1 MDVLM
6 PQLGETVDEGTVTV
20 WHKKAGDR
28 VEANDILLEIE
39 TDKVATEVP
48 ATHAGVL
55 TEILV
60 GEGETVAVGTRLAV
74 FKTDG
79 PEPKAEPPTDIAAPV
94 AEAPAAAEPKKERP
108 ARAAK
113 VEAGARLSPV
123 VRRLLKSHGLEASDI
138 TGTGQGGR
146 ITRQDVQAHVEDEGA
161 AAVDDGADDGDGE
174 FVAFDRIRKATA
186 AHMVRSKATSPHVL
200 QAVEVDFGALEEV
213 RAGAKSAWKKAEGFS
228 LTYLPFVARAVCLA
242 MPDYPRINATSRD
255 DGVVLHKAV
264 NLAFAVDLG
273 GAGLIAPVIRDAG
286 GLSLADLAR
295 AISDVAGRARNGKLK
310 PDDLAEGTYSI
321 TNNGSFGT
329 LLTAPIINQPQVAIL
344 SLDGVA
350 RKPVVVGSGK
360 AEEIV
365 VRPVGVLA
373 QSFDHRAIDGA
384 YSAAFLRSLKEI
396 IETRDWAAEL
406 A

>member
-48 ATHAGVL
+48 ATRAGVL

-60 GEGETVAVGTRLAV
+60 EEGETVAVGTRLAV

-79 PEPKAEPPTDIAAPV
+79 PEPEAEPAAPL
-94 AEAPAAAEPKKERP
+94 AEAPAAAEPGQDRP
-108 ARAAK
+108 ARAAQGARA
-113 VEAGARLSPV
+113 EAGARLSPV
-123 VRRLLKSHGLEASDI
+123 VRRLLESHGLEAADI

-146 ITRQDVQAHVEDEGA
+146 ITRQDVQAHVEGQGA
-161 AAVDDGADDGDGE
+161 APADNGDGE

-200 QAVEVDFGALEEV
+200 QAVEVDFGAVEEV
-213 RAGAKSAWKKAEGFS
+213 RAGAKSAWKKAQGFS
-228 LTYLPFVARAVCLA
+228 LTYLPFVARAVCLV

-273 GAGLIAPVIRDAG
+273 GAGLIAPVISDAG

-295 AISDVAGRARNGKLK
+295 AISDVAGRARNNKLK
-310 PDDLAEGTYSI
+310 PDDMAQGTYSI

-360 AEEIV
+360 DEEIA

-396 IETRDWAAEL
+396 IESHDWAAEL